1 MYCQEKYFLNKYQV
15 ISYNIYTSKF
25 SLSTWTMNK
34 ENFDI
39 LIIDIQTDIGCST
52 LHNRNCDINSI
63 LYIQHLIITNS
74 SLK

>member
-63 LYIQHLIITNS
+63 FYIQHLIITNS